1 MAIPKKKYVLNDLID
16 LSNHQR
22 NKHQWKNRAQ
32 LAIETDLQLALEL
45 PDIVNGKDRLQSKQ
59 TCLYFKNV
67 VLNNTRLIA
76 VFHVLASSMYKLC

>member
-1 MAIPKKKYVLNDLID
+1 MTRETKTSGRTECI
-16 LSNHQR
+16 
-22 NKHQWKNRAQ
+22 
-32 LAIETDLQLALEL
+32 AIETDHQLALEL

-76 VFHVLASSMYKLC
+76 VFHVLTSSMYKLC